1 MCLNL
6 SVHKYLGKIIIV
18 SYKVSLIQT
27 LLEGRAGNNKV
38 GEKTG
43 GGGGGL
49 GGEARTQ
56 PEYMNSNHH
65 QHQQAQSLEE
75 AEAPPPQSSEYIQL
89 SLANG
94 PVSNGYIQIQQLP
107 KNVLPGLTTTTSSS
121 SSHKPE
127 LDSLS
132 VALVDTGF
140 QSPGYSQVG
149 LINPPEP
156 AGASAKAGPGG
167 GGGYIQFP
175 SGSPVVIS
183 PASLLDHSSSLGP
196 SRAALEPRNT
206 VV

>member
-6 SVHKYLGKIIIV
+6 TKYLGKIIIV

-43 GGGGGL
+43 SGGSGL

-65 QHQQAQSLEE
+65 HQQAQSLEE

-121 SSHKPE
+121 SSHRPE

-183 PASLLDHSSSLGP
+183 PASLLEP

>member
-6 SVHKYLGKIIIV
+6 SKYLGKIIIV

-56 PEYMNSNHH
+56 PEYMNSNPH
-65 QHQQAQSLEE
+65 QQQAQSLEE

-149 LINPPEP
+149 LIKPPDP

-183 PASLLDHSSSLGP
+183 PASLLEP

>member
-43 GGGGGL
+43 GGGSGL

-65 QHQQAQSLEE
+65 HQQQAQSLEE
-75 AEAPPPQSSEYIQL
+75 AEAPPAQSSEYIQL

-107 KNVLPGLTTTTSSS
+107 KNVLPAS

-156 AGASAKAGPGG
+156 AGASAKAVPGG
-167 GGGYIQFP
+167 GAGYIQFP

-183 PASLLDHSSSLGP
+183 PASLLDHSSATL
-196 SRAALEPRNT
+196 APRNT